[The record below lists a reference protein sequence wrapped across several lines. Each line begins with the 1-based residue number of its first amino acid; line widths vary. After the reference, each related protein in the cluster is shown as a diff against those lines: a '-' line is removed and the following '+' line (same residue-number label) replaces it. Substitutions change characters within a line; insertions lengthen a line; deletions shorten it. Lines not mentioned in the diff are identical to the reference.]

1 MLVYQRVTSDS
12 HRPLGASLAFRWV
25 LRRMTLHAFCW
36 STLSR
41 GLVPMGSKWAW
52 PNILYTWMYIHIYT
66 YMLSL
71 YMIIYRDKCNNDW
84 HPNWM
89 VSQCPMPEMICFHW
103 VVARWPQNLCLLFFP
118 TDHTVLLHTYAYTY
132 IYTYLELQLSKLFCS
147 TLVLYMYFFIRTFLA
162 KRAVSWKRTFLWV

>member
-52 PNILYTWMYIHIYT
+52 PNILYTWMYIHIYIYICCLYIWLFIET
-66 YMLSL
+66 NVTMIDTQIEWFHSVPCPKWSVFIGSSL
-71 YMIIYRDKCNNDW
+71 GGRKIFVY
-84 HPNWM
+84 
-89 VSQCPMPEMICFHW
+89 
-103 VVARWPQNLCLLFFP
+103 LFFSDRP
-118 TDHTVLLHTYAYTY
+118 HSIITHICIY
-132 IYTYLELQLSKLFCS
+132 IYIYIHTWSFNWANFSAQPWFCICIS
-147 TLVLYMYFFIRTFLA
+147 SFERF
-162 KRAVSWKRTFLWV
+162 